1 MKIYNK
7 LVLDIETGTVFDED
21 SLEYEGPV
29 SLCKGNTTV
38 AAPAK
43 TATENQI
50 DATQLQLLQQQVK
63 DNEYY
68 RTYMDEMQPFMLESM
83 GYTRDENGKITKTGL
98 TKASDAMQ
106 AHQLAISGYG
116 TDGSK
121 LTEDQMLA
129 EMTDTEKRDYELN
142 KVAQERQLK
151 AYKGELD
158 ISPALEEELTAQ
170 ENEAKEV
177 LARKLGS
184 NWMLSTSGQTAMKNL
199 QQKANLVR
207 EEARQ
212 GLISSGEG
220 ILTARENNSIVNNS
234 KNSNLVNTL
243 NGLNADQLNRML
255 GYGNVWKS
263 SGGNAFEMGNSL
275 SSKYASERAN
285 QQNLNM
291 INTTNAA
298 NQKATTSNSMIS
310 GGTATAAA
318 AAAAAA

>member
-1 MKIYNK
+1 MIIYNK
-7 LVLDIETGTVFDED
+7 LVLDIETGSVLGKD
-21 SLEYEGPV
+21 SFEYKGPV
-29 SLCKGNTTV
+29 ALCKGNTTV
-38 AAPAK
+38 AATPK
-43 TATENQI
+43 TDTEKQI

-68 RTYMDEMQPFMLESM
+68 RQYMDEMQPFMLESM
-83 GYTRDENGKITKTGL
+83 GYTRDANGQITKTGL

-121 LTEDQMLA
+121 LTEDQKLA
-129 EMTDTEKRDYELN
+129 EMTDTEKLDYELN
-142 KVAQERQLK
+142 KAAQERQLK

-158 ISPALEEELTAQ
+158 VSPALEEELTSQ

-184 NWMLSTSGQTAMKNL
+184 NWMLSTPGQTAMKNL

-207 EEARQ
+207 EETRQ
-212 GLISSGEG
+212 GIISSGEG
-220 ILTARENNSIVNNS
+220 ILSARENNSIINNS

-243 NGLNADQLNRML
+243 SGINADQLNKML
-255 GYGNVWKS
+255 GYGNTWKNS
-263 SGGNAFEMGNSL
+263 SGTAFEMANSL

-285 QQNLNM
+285 EQNLGLVNS
-291 INTTNAA
+291 TNANNRSA
-298 NQKATTSNSMIS
+298 QKTNALV
-310 GGTATAAA
+310 GGVGAAA
-318 AAAAAA
+318 TIAAIAF